1 MMEGR
6 GEVNCILKPS
16 KHRLRD
22 MNSLNSPIQDF
33 LEIPALVAGIE
44 VRVWGFE
51 SLNPVPCY
59 HRHIGIAH
67 DGLSDHFN
75 AMI

>member
-1 MMEGR
+1 
-6 GEVNCILKPS
+6 
-16 KHRLRD
+16 
-22 MNSLNSPIQDF
+22 MNSVLDTPIQDF
-33 LEIPALVAGIE
+33 LVVPALVAGVE

-67 DGLSDHFN
+67 DVLPDHFDT
-75 AMI
+75 MICNVYDKQETHR